1 MRETI
6 QLKVVTYTGEA
17 LKIDIKELYIPAF
30 NGQAG
35 ILQNHKPYIS
45 LLKAGE
51 MSYTDS
57 FDKKFHLYIRGG
69 VIEVIDNKVSVIC
82 DSMEKIEAKNKKEI
96 EDKLAELDKK
106 IKALGKI
113 EAGLSQDEIVKVPV
127 ELAKTLEEQKEF
139 QIKMKIIRDIEAKSR
154 PFLKEGITG

>member
-1 MRETI
+1 MPDPI
-6 QLKVVTYTGEA
+6 QMEVVTYADEA
-17 LKIDIKELYIPAF
+17 LKVNIKELYIPAF

-45 LLKAGE
+45 LLKSGE
-51 MSYTDS
+51 MAYTDGD
-57 FDKKFHLYIRGG
+57 DKKFHLYIRGG

-82 DSMEKIEAKNKKEI
+82 DSMEWIDAVNKKEI

-113 EAGLSQDEIVKVPV
+113 EAGLSQDEILKVPD
-127 ELAKTLEEQKEF
+127 ELAKALEEQKEF
-139 QIKMKIIRDIEAKSR
+139 QIKRKIIRDIEAKSR
-154 PFLKEGITG
+154 PFLRKE